1 MLERFRLLD
10 RHYLSDI
17 ERLRAIEEGG
27 TLFSVL
33 SAGHCPLCGAA
44 PDHHPPILGVMEI
57 LMPSLR
63 LHVWRLPRSKF
74 CARNL

>member
-44 PDHHPPILGVMEI
+44 PDHHPRYWV
-57 LMPSLR
+57 
-63 LHVWRLPRSKF
+63 
-74 CARNL
+74 